1 MFCCR
6 FVGMRSGAR
15 FIFPK
20 NDFGWRFAESP
31 QQAYKS
37 HVGTAGH
44 RRVTAAGRAHL
55 AHLGGPLASR
65 GPLPGGGGLL
75 SHWDPLWNQRLPPP
89 MGETPSGLHPP
100 HLAGGGPSGGRPGGG
115 SAGAADVGGIKKK
128 EGSQNTARLLSK
140 LETREE
146 GAWKTT
152 TPTGPRT
159 QAAWDA
165 AEQSRAPRTP
175 AGT

>member
-1 MFCCR
+1 
-6 FVGMRSGAR
+6 V
-15 FIFPK
+15 
-20 NDFGWRFAESP
+20 D
-31 QQAYKS
+31 
-37 HVGTAGH
+37 GTLPISQVA
-44 RRVTAAGRAHL
+44 VPAAGDW
-55 AHLGGPLASR
+55 GG
-65 GPLPGGGGLL
+65 
-75 SHWDPLWNQRLPPP
+75 
-89 MGETPSGLHPP
+89 
-100 HLAGGGPSGGRPGGG
+100 GGG